1 MTSKPLI
8 IDTDIHPGAR
18 VEWMLPFLSEPWR
31 TRLAGGNRSSGT
43 LGYWNPGGVNRG
55 DAITPD
61 GRRVE
66 DYPDETARYLLDEYG
81 IDYGILNPGS
91 SLHLAVSVHPDY
103 AAALIGAINDVMIE
117 HWLPADSRYRTS
129 IVVYANDPELA
140 VREIHRLG
148 DHPGVV
154 QVLLPSASRT
164 PYGQRIFHPIYAAAQ
179 EYGLPVA
186 IHPGAEG
193 VGLSGPPTA
202 VGYPTTYL
210 EWHTGLVGSYIGH
223 LVSMVTEGV
232 FAKFPKLK
240 FVLVEGGISW
250 LPPIMWRLDK
260 NWKALRMTTPWVER
274 LPSEII
280 QEHVLLTTQPV
291 EEPENPA
298 HFHAILE
305 MFDAA
310 HMLMFATDYPHW
322 DGDTPDFAGRL
333 FPKHLR
339 ERVLSAN
346 ACELYGLPAATPVA
360 DGSAAAA
367 PVMGR

>member
-1 MTSKPLI
+1 MSTHSLI

-61 GRRVE
+61 GRRIE
-66 DYPDETARYLLDEYG
+66 DYPDETARYLLDEYA

-117 HWLPADSRYRTS
+117 HWLPADPRYRTS

-202 VGYPTTYL
+202 VGYPATYL

-260 NWKALRMTTPWVER
+260 NWKAMRSECPWLTR
-274 LPSEII
+274 KPSEII
-280 QEHVLLTTQPV
+280 LDHFRIASQPI
-291 EEPENPA
+291 EEPENDR
-298 HFHAILE
+298 HLFEIFE
-305 MFDAA
+305 MMQADRT
-310 HMLMFATDYPHW
+310 LMFSSDYPHW
-322 DGDTPDFAGRL
+322 DFDSPQQAFPRMAPELRQRIFAD
-333 FPKHLR
+333 
-339 ERVLSAN
+339 N
-346 ACELYGLPAATPVA
+346 ARELYGL
-360 DGSAAAA
+360 
-367 PVMGR
+367 